1 MSDATP
7 RGVVAGGHPA
17 TTRAG
22 AEILRVGGNAADAA
36 VGAVAAAMCAEACLT
51 GLGGGGFALVR
62 RPDGAAEVL
71 DFFVSAPG
79 LGRTPGDMDS
89 RAHIEPYEVP
99 FRSTT
104 QVFHVGPA
112 SCAVPGA
119 ALGLTTLHERHG
131 RLPLSRV
138 LAPAVRLARA
148 GARVVP
154 QQDYLHDILEGI
166 LTREPAT
173 REVFAPKG
181 YLVRAGEALRSPDLA
196 AALETLG
203 SVGASAF
210 TTGVYAERIAR
221 YLDARGSLVT
231 LDDLAA
237 YRVIIREPVRADY
250 RGHEILTNPLP
261 SSGGTLIAFTLGLLD
276 RLDLASLDPVAR
288 AEALTAALEATDAAR
303 TATFDLGRSEPG
315 FADTF
320 LSRAHVDSYA
330 SRLAVSPATSR
341 SLGLPTASR
350 PPGPGNTTHVSVID
364 SEGMAVSVTMS
375 CGSGSGVVVEG
386 TGIYMNNMM
395 GEEDLNPGG
404 FFALSPGERLTSMMA
419 PTIAWGREGASCT
432 LPSGRPG
439 PATER
444 LIALG
449 SAGSARLRSAIVQVL
464 VNMLDLCHDAQAAID
479 APRLHVDQATVH
491 LEDGTPPEA
500 EAHLRASGRPVQA
513 WTVKDLYFG
522 GVQVAAC
529 VREGRE
535 TRFDGGGDP
544 RRGGAALVV

>member
-1 MSDATP
+1 MNSP
-7 RGVVAGGHPA
+7 GVVAGGHPA

-22 AEILRVGGNAADAA
+22 VEILRIGGNAADAA
-36 VGAVAAAMCAEACLT
+36 VGAVAASMCAEACLT

-62 RPDGAAEVL
+62 RPDAAAEVL

-79 LGRTPGDMDS
+79 LGRTPDDIAA

-119 ALGLTTLHERHG
+119 ALGLATLHERHG

-166 LTREPAT
+166 LTREAAA
-173 REVFAPKG
+173 REVFAPNG
-181 YLVRAGEALRSPDLA
+181 ALVRAGEMLRSPNLA
-196 AALETLG
+196 DALETLG
-203 SVGASAF
+203 SAGATAF
-210 TTGVYAERIAR
+210 TTGSYAERIAA
-221 YLDARGSLVT
+221 YLEARGGLVT
-231 LDDLAA
+231 LEDLAT
-237 YRVIIREPVRADY
+237 YKVIIREPVRARY

-276 RLDLASLDPVAR
+276 HLDIASLDPVKR

-303 TATFDLGRSEPG
+303 AATFDSGRSEPG
-315 FADTF
+315 FADRF
-320 LSRAHVDSYA
+320 LSPAHVDTYA
-330 SRLAVSPATSR
+330 PLLNR
-341 SLGLPTASR
+341 R
-350 PPGPGNTTHVSVID
+350 PSGPGNTTHVSVID
-364 SEGMAVSVTMS
+364 AEGSAVSVTMS

-404 FFALSPGERLTSMMA
+404 FFALAPGERLTSMMA
-419 PTIAWGREGASCT
+419 PTVAWGREAASCA

-464 VNMLDLCHDAQAAID
+464 VNMFDLCEDAQPAVD
-479 APRLHVDQATVH
+479 APRLHVDRTVVH
-491 LEDGTPPEA
+491 LEDGIPPEA
-500 EAHLRASGRPVQA
+500 GAHLRESGRDVRSWP
-513 WTVKDLYFG
+513 VKDLYFG
-522 GVQVAAC
+522 GVQVAARLRRG
-529 VREGRE
+529 VE
-535 TRFDGGGDP
+535 TRFDGAGDP
-544 RRGGAALVV
+544 RRGGAAMVA

>member
-62 RPDGAAEVL
+62 PPDGAAEVL

-79 LGRTPGDMDS
+79 LGRTPDDMDA

-104 QVFHVGPA
+104 QVFYVGPA

-119 ALGLTTLHERHG
+119 ALGLATLHERHG
-131 RLPLSRV
+131 RLPFSRV

-166 LTREPAT
+166 LTREPAA

-196 AALETLG
+196 GALETLG

-231 LDDLAA
+231 LEDLAA
-237 YRVIIREPVRADY
+237 YKVIIREPVRADY

-288 AEALTAALEATDAAR
+288 AEALTAALEATVAAR
-303 TATFDLGRSEPG
+303 AATFDSGRFEPG

-330 SRLAVSPATSR
+330 Q
-341 SLGLPTASR
+341 R

-419 PTIAWGREGASCT
+419 PTIAWGREGASCA

-439 PATER
+439 PTTER

-479 APRLHVDQATVH
+479 APRLHVDQTTVH
-491 LEDGTPPEA
+491 LENGTPPEA
-500 EAHLRASGRPVQA
+500 EAHLLASGRPVQA

-522 GVQVAAC
+522 GVQVAAR

>member
-1 MSDATP
+1 VNGAP
-7 RGVVAGGHPA
+7 PLGVVAGGHPA
-17 TTRAG
+17 TTQAG
-22 AEILRVGGNAADAA
+22 AEILRIGGNAADAA

-62 RPDGAAEVL
+62 RPDGVAEVL

-79 LGRTPGDMDS
+79 LGRTTGDMAA
-89 RAHIEPYEVP
+89 RAHLEPYEVP

-119 ALGLTTLHERHG
+119 ALGLTTLNQRHG

-148 GARVVP
+148 GAVVVP

-166 LTREPAT
+166 LTREPAA

-181 YLVRAGEALRSPDLA
+181 CLVRAGEVLRSPDLA
-196 AALETLG
+196 DALETLG

-210 TTGVYAERIAR
+210 TTGSYAERMAR
-221 YLDARGSLVT
+221 YLDARGGLMT

-237 YRVIIREPVRADY
+237 YEVIIREPVRADY

-276 RLDLASLDPVAR
+276 RLDMASLDPIER

-303 TATFDLGRSEPG
+303 AATFDSGRSEPG
-315 FADTF
+315 FADAF
-320 LSRAHVDSYA
+320 LDRAHMDAYA
-330 SRLAVSPATSR
+330 PP
-341 SLGLPTASR
+341 PTGR

-364 SEGMAVSVTMS
+364 AEGLAVSVTLS

-404 FFALSPGERLTSMMA
+404 FFTLAPGKRLTSMMA
-419 PTIAWGREGASCT
+419 PTVA
-432 LPSGRPG
+432 SGRPG

-464 VNMLDLCHDAQAAID
+464 VNMLDLCLDAQSAVD
-479 APRLHVDQATVH
+479 ASRLHVDGTVVH
-491 LEDGTPPEA
+491 LEEGMPPEA
-500 EAHLRASGRPVQA
+500 EAHLRRSGRSVQA
-513 WTVKDLYFG
+513 WSVKDLYFG
-522 GVQVAAC
+522 GVQVAAG
-529 VREGRE
+529 VRRGGEI
-535 TRFDGGGDP
+535 RFDGGGDA

>member
-1 MSDATP
+1 MNNAAP
-7 RGVVAGGHPA
+7 RGVVAGGHPS

-22 AEILRVGGNAADAA
+22 AEILRIGGNAADAA

-62 RPDGAAEVL
+62 RPDGAAEIL

-79 LGRTPGDMDS
+79 LGRTPSDMAA
-89 RAHIEPYEVP
+89 RAHLEPYEVP
-99 FRSTT
+99 FHSTT
-104 QVFHVGPA
+104 QVFHVGPS

-119 ALGLTTLHERHG
+119 ALGLTTLHQRHG
-131 RLPLSRV
+131 RLPLHRV
-138 LAPAVRLARA
+138 LAPAVRLARS
-148 GARVVP
+148 GAVIVP

-166 LTREPAT
+166 LTREPAA
-173 REVFAPKG
+173 REVFAPRG
-181 YLVRAGEALRSPDLA
+181 CLLRAGAVLRSPDLGD
-196 AALETLG
+196 ALETLG

-210 TTGVYAERIAR
+210 TTGSYAESMAR
-221 YLDARGSLVT
+221 YIEARGGLVT

-237 YRVIIREPVRADY
+237 YEVIIREPVRAEY

-276 RLDLASLDPVAR
+276 RLDTASLDPVER

-303 TATFDLGRSEPG
+303 VATFDSGRREPG

-320 LSRAHVDSYA
+320 LRRSHIDEYA
-330 SRLAVSPATSR
+330 SPPVT
-341 SLGLPTASR
+341 R
-350 PPGPGNTTHVSVID
+350 PPGPGSTTHVSVID
-364 SEGMAVSVTMS
+364 AEGLAVSVTMS

-404 FFALSPGERLTSMMA
+404 FFALASGERLTSMMA
-419 PTIAWGREGASCT
+419 PTVAWGREGASCT

-439 PATER
+439 PATET

-464 VNMLDLCHDAQAAID
+464 VNMLDLCQDAQSAVD
-479 APRLHVDQATVH
+479 ASRLHVDRTVVH
-491 LEDGTPPEA
+491 LEDGMPPEA
-500 EAHLRASGRPVQA
+500 EAHLRRSGRSVQA
-513 WTVKDLYFG
+513 WSVKDLYFG

-529 VREGRE
+529 VRRGRE

-544 RRGGAALVV
+544 RRGGSASVV

>member
-1 MSDATP
+1 MNNAP
-7 RGVVAGGHPA
+7 PVGVVAGGHPA

-22 AEILRVGGNAADAA
+22 AEILRIGGNAADAA

-62 RPDGAAEVL
+62 RSDGTAEVL

-79 LGRTPGDMDS
+79 LGRTPSDMAA

-112 SCAVPGA
+112 SIAVPGA
-119 ALGLTTLHERHG
+119 AVGLAALHERHG

-138 LAPAVRLARA
+138 LAPAVHLART
-148 GARVVP
+148 GALVVP

-166 LTREPAT
+166 LTREPAA

-181 YLVRAGEALRSPDLA
+181 HLVRAGEVLRSGDLA
-196 AALETLG
+196 DALETLG

-210 TTGVYAERIAR
+210 TTGSYAERIAR
-221 YLDARGSLVT
+221 YVEARGGLVT
-231 LDDLAA
+231 FDDLAA
-237 YRVIIREPVRADY
+237 YEVIIREPVRAEY

-261 SSGGTLIAFTLGLLD
+261 SSGGTLTAFTLGLLD
-276 RLDLASLDPVAR
+276 RIDMASLDPVER

-303 TATFDLGRSEPG
+303 AATFDSGRSEPG
-315 FADTF
+315 FADAF
-320 LSRAHVDSYA
+320 LDRAHVDAYA
-330 SRLAVSPATSR
+330 SP
-341 SLGLPTASR
+341 PTGR

-364 SEGMAVSVTMS
+364 AEGLAVSLTMS

-404 FFALSPGERLTSMMA
+404 FFTLAAGERLTSMMA
-419 PTIAWGREGASCT
+419 PTVAW
-432 LPSGRPG
+432 G

-464 VNMLDLCHDAQAAID
+464 VNMLDLCQDAQSAVD
-479 APRLHVDQATVH
+479 ASRLHVDRTVVH
-491 LEDGTPPEA
+491 LEDGMPPEV
-500 EAHLRASGRPVQA
+500 ESLLRRSGRLVQA
-513 WTVKDLYFG
+513 WSVKDLYFG

-529 VREGRE
+529 GRRGRE
-535 TRFDGGGDP
+535 LRFDGGGDP

>member
-1 MSDATP
+1 
-7 RGVVAGGHPA
+7 
-17 TTRAG
+17 
-22 AEILRVGGNAADAA
+22 
-36 VGAVAAAMCAEACLT
+36 MCAEACLT

-62 RPDGAAEVL
+62 RSDGAAEVL

-79 LGRTPGDMDS
+79 LGRTPSDMAA

-99 FRSTT
+99 FHSTT

-119 ALGLTTLHERHG
+119 ALGLATLHERHG
-131 RLPLSRV
+131 RLPLSQV

-148 GARVVP
+148 GALVVP

-166 LTREPAT
+166 LTREPAA

-181 YLVRAGEALRSPDLA
+181 SLVRAGQVLRSPDLA
-196 AALETLG
+196 DALETLG

-210 TTGVYAERIAR
+210 TTGFYADRIAR
-221 YLDARGSLVT
+221 YLDARSGLVT
-231 LDDLAA
+231 RDDLAA
-237 YRVIIREPVRADY
+237 YEVIIREPVRAHY

-276 RLDLASLDPVAR
+276 RLDMDSLDPVER
-288 AEALTAALEATDAAR
+288 AEALAAALEATDAAR
-303 TATFDLGRSEPG
+303 AATFDSGRSEPG

-320 LSRAHVDSYA
+320 LDRAHVDSYA
-330 SRLAVSPATSR
+330 SP
-341 SLGLPTASR
+341 PTGR
-350 PPGPGNTTHVSVID
+350 PPGPGSTTHVSVID
-364 SEGMAVSVTMS
+364 AEGLAVSVTMS

-404 FFALSPGERLTSMMA
+404 FFALAPGERLTSMMA
-419 PTIAWGREGASCT
+419 PTIAWGREGVSCT
-432 LPSGRPG
+432 LPSELPG
-439 PATER
+439 AATER

-464 VNMLDLCHDAQAAID
+464 VNMLDLCRDAQSAVN
-479 APRLHVDQATVH
+479 APRLHVDRTVVH
-491 LEDGTPPEA
+491 LEDGMPPEA
-500 EAHLRASGRPVQA
+500 EACLRRSGRPVQA
-513 WTVKDLYFG
+513 WSVKDLYFG

-529 VREGRE
+529 MRRGPEIQ
-535 TRFDGGGDP
+535 FDGGGDP
-544 RRGGAALVV
+544 RRGGAASVV